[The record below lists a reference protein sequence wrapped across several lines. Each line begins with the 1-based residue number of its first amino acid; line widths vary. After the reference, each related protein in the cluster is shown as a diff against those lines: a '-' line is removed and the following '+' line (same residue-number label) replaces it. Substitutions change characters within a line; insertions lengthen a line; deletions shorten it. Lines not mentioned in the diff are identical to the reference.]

1 MINEILTYIFIG
13 VICNFLFDL
22 LVNQL
27 EAEEQRFTMTERIVT
42 TALWPIALAVFVY
55 NFFKTLFRS

>member
-1 MINEILTYIFIG
+1 MINEILTYILIG

-42 TALWPIALAVFVY
+42 TVIWPIALAVFIY
-55 NFFKTLFRS
+55 NFIKTLNQK